1 MTSPKINMGPEN
13 HPFQNKNNLPDSK
26 PFVCSIL
33 VFRGV
38 YCLATGS
45 FKKRNQKRIRSCF
58 LDLELL
64 YPSELWQ
71 FLSSEL
77 YTSED
82 LYRMCIYLYK
92 YCFTYTAWWIYL
104 YTHTQ
109 AGWQAAGGN
118 HWAPADRQ
126 LPLSDVCMY
135 IYIRQRSEWTNKSIT
150 FNQSFYIEVFLCNIA
165 LLISLVLF
173 PAIGA
178 PQVLKMIYLQYDMRI
193 QGGTFRFWYHP
204 LMLSAIVSKTNTASH
219 TRSHKFHP
227 SLPKPKGSR
236 AWPPSARV
244 VA

>member
-13 HPFQNKNNLPDSK
+13 HPFQNKKNLPDSK

-104 YTHTQ
+104 YTHTHRL
-109 AGWQAAGGN
+109 AGKLLVAIIGLQQI
-118 HWAPADRQ
+118 DSY
-126 LPLSDVCMY
+126 LSLMYVC
-135 IYIRQRSEWTNKSIT
+135 ISISGSVPNGQI
-150 FNQSFYIEVFLCNIA
+150 NQSHSIKVFI
-165 LLISLVLF
+165 
-173 PAIGA
+173 
-178 PQVLKMIYLQYDMRI
+178 
-193 QGGTFRFWYHP
+193 
-204 LMLSAIVSKTNTASH
+204 
-219 TRSHKFHP
+219 
-227 SLPKPKGSR
+227 
-236 AWPPSARV
+236 
-244 VA
+244 

>member
-104 YTHTQ
+104 YTHT
-109 AGWQAAGGN
+109 GWLASCWWQSLGSSRSTATSLWCMYVYLYQAA
-118 HWAPADRQ
+118 
-126 LPLSDVCMY
+126 
-135 IYIRQRSEWTNKSIT
+135 
-150 FNQSFYIEVFLCNIA
+150 
-165 LLISLVLF
+165 
-173 PAIGA
+173 
-178 PQVLKMIYLQYDMRI
+178 
-193 QGGTFRFWYHP
+193 FR
-204 LMLSAIVSKTNTASH
+204 MDK
-219 TRSHKFHP
+219 
-227 SLPKPKGSR
+227 
-236 AWPPSARV
+236 
-244 VA
+244 